1 MGGFC
6 KSTENQGFKRMK
18 PSIHYLPSA
27 DNSIWKDGVS
37 KTDKLPIR
45 GSGTWIEKKHRPL
58 VYYSEIFNQ
67 AMKDKP
73 WDERIYFE
81 LFAGP
86 GRCFVR
92 DTKKEELGSP
102 LQVLETNFT
111 KFIFVEMS
119 KDAAEALATR
129 IDNHKN
135 ASKVEIWCGDCAEAI
150 EKVVIPPKSLVFTFI
165 DPTRIGHAP
174 FKLISTLEAKARSDI
189 LINIPVGTDIKRNLH
204 NYLAQ
209 SDSEA
214 PLTKYLGSDEW
225 KALPTNSPANFC
237 RELLKLY
244 KVQLRKLHYEFVGD
258 IQQVTTSGNVPLYYL
273 FFASKHQLGGK
284 FWNETLKRVNEPEL
298 F

>member
-1 MGGFC
+1 
-6 KSTENQGFKRMK
+6 MK
-18 PSIHYLPSA
+18 PAIHYLPSA
-27 DNSIWKDGVS
+27 DNSTWKDGIS
-37 KTDKLPIR
+37 KDDQLPTR
-45 GSGTWIEKKHRPL
+45 DSGVWIERKHKPL

-92 DTKKEELGSP
+92 ETHKEELGSP
-102 LQVLETNFT
+102 LQVLGTNFT
-111 KFIFVEMS
+111 KFIFVEMN

-129 IDNHKN
+129 IDGHPN
-135 ASKVEIWCGDCAEAI
+135 ASKVDIWCGDCAEAI
-150 EKVVIPPKSLVFTFI
+150 EKIKIPARSLTFTFI

-189 LINIPVGTDIKRNLH
+189 LVNIPTGTDIKRNLH
-204 NYLAQ
+204 NHLAR
-209 SDSEA
+209 SDPGA
-214 PLTKYLGSDEW
+214 PLTKYLDSDEW
-225 KALPTNSPANFC
+225 KKIPTNSPSNFC
-237 RELLKLY
+237 RGFLKLY
-244 KVQLRKLHYEFVGD
+244 EAQLRKIGYNFVGN
-258 IQQVTTSGNVPLYYL
+258 IQQVTTPGNVPLYHL
-273 FFASKHQLGGK
+273 FFASKHQLGEK

>member
-1 MGGFC
+1 
-6 KSTENQGFKRMK
+6 MK
-18 PSIHYLPSA
+18 PSIHYLSSA
-27 DNSIWKDGVS
+27 DNSTWKEDVS
-37 KTDKLPIR
+37 KADNLPIR
-45 GSGTWIEKKHRPL
+45 ESGVWIEKKHKPL

-67 AMKDKP
+67 AMKDKD
-73 WDERIYFE
+73 WTERIYFE

-92 DTKKEELGSP
+92 ETKKEESGSP
-102 LQVLETNFT
+102 LQVLEINFT

-119 KDAAEALATR
+119 KAAAEALATR

-189 LINIPVGTDIKRNLH
+189 LINIPIGTDIKRNLH
-204 NYLAQ
+204 NYLAR

-214 PLTKYLGSDEW
+214 PFTKYLGSDEW
-225 KALPTNSPANFC
+225 KKLPTNSPSNFC
-237 RELLKLY
+237 RGLVELY
-244 KVQLRKLHYEFVGD
+244 EVQLRKLGYNFVGN
-258 IQQVTTSGNVPLYYL
+258 IQQVTTPGNVPLYYL
-273 FFASKHQLGGK
+273 FFASKHQLGEK

-298 F
+298 FER

>member
-1 MGGFC
+1 
-6 KSTENQGFKRMK
+6 MK
-18 PSIHYLPSA
+18 PSIYYLPSA
-27 DNSIWKDGVS
+27 DNSAWKDGIS
-37 KTDKLPIR
+37 KIDCLPIR
-45 GSGTWIEKKHRPL
+45 ESGVWIEKKHKPL
-58 VYYSEIFNQ
+58 VYYSEIFNA

-86 GRCFVR
+86 GCCFVR
-92 DTKKEELGSP
+92 ETKKEESGSP

-119 KDAAEALATR
+119 KAAAEALVTR

-150 EKVVIPPKSLVFTFI
+150 KKIIIPPKSLTFAFI

-174 FKLISTLEAKARSDI
+174 FKLISVLATKARSDI
-189 LINIPVGTDIKRNLH
+189 LINIPIGTDIKRNLH

-209 SDSEA
+209 ANSEA

-225 KALPTNSPANFC
+225 KTLPTNSPSNFC
-237 RELLKLY
+237 RGFLELY
-244 KVQLRKLHYEFVGD
+244 EAQLRKLGYKFIGK
-258 IQQVTTSGNVPLYYL
+258 IQQVTTLGNVPLYYL
-273 FFASKHQLGGK
+273 FFASKHQLGEK
-284 FWNETLKRVNEPEL
+284 FWNDTLKRVNEPEL
-298 F
+298 FE